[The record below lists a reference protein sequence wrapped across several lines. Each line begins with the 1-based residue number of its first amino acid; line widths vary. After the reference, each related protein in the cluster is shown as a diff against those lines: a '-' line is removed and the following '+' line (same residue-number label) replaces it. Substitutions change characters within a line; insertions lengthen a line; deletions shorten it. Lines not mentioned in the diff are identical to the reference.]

1 VARLGELERK
11 VMDVLW
17 ESMGTEKTVRQV
29 AEELP
34 NHAYTTIL
42 TVLDRLQRK
51 HMVRRTKDGR
61 AHRYTATAS
70 REAYTAELMLE
81 ALGAAPDR
89 DAVLVRFAEVV
100 TSSEATVLR
109 HALDGVADE
118 PTVAPKNA
126 RENAQKT
133 RPDPKGP
140 T

>member
-1 VARLGELERK
+1 MARLGELERK

-17 ESMGTEKTVRQV
+17 ESLGSEKTVRQV

-34 NHAYTTIL
+34 NYAYTTIL

-61 AHRYTATAS
+61 AHRYAAAAS

-100 TSSEATVLR
+100 SSSEASVLR
-109 HALDGVADE
+109 HALDGVAEE
-118 PTVAPKNA
+118 PATPTEGSEIATEPKAPA
-126 RENAQKT
+126 
-133 RPDPKGP
+133 
-140 T
+140 

>member
-17 ESMGTEKTVRQV
+17 ESMGSEKTVRQV

-34 NHAYTTIL
+34 SHAYTTIL

-51 HMVRRTKDGR
+51 DMVRRTKDGR
-61 AHRYTATAS
+61 AHRYAATAS

-100 TSSEATVLR
+100 TSSEASVLR
-109 HALDGVADE
+109 HALDGVAEE
-118 PTVAPKNA
+118 PTGAPETA
-126 RENAQKT
+126 PET
-133 RPDPKGP
+133 RPRPKAP